1 MMLVLDASVAVAAAR
16 AGEPAHA
23 ASRARVRRVLTGVDE
38 IVVPSIFSVEVGA
51 SLARAGEPIDTIRSY
66 MDALLARA
74 TVVPLGVRAARA
86 AREIAMRCRLRA
98 ADGLY
103 VWVASREGLPLCS
116 LDEALS
122 IRAGDVCTVMRP

>member
-1 MMLVLDASVAVAAAR
+1 MILVLDASVAVAAAR
-16 AGEPAHA
+16 PGEPAHT

-38 IVVPSIFSVEVGA
+38 IVVPSIFSIEVGA

-66 MDALLARA
+66 VDALLART
-74 TVVPLGVRAARA
+74 TVVPLGARAARA

-98 ADGLY
+98 AGGLY

-116 LDEALS
+116 LDDELS
-122 IRAGDVCTVMRP
+122 VHAGDVCTVMRP